1 MSSEDFH
8 PILFLVT
15 LFFVKVIYLSKVF
28 TVQSFR
34 YSLVLMT

>member
-28 TVQSFR
+28 
-34 YSLVLMT
+34 